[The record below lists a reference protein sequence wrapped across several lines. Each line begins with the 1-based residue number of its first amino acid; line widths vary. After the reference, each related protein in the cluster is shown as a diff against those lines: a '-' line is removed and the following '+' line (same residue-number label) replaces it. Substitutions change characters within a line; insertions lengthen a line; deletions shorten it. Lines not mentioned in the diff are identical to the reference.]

1 MSGDG
6 AAATL
11 RFAELVAARI
21 CHDLSSPLSI
31 IASAAE
37 LARLEGERGV
47 RQGGVGQGGEAMAL
61 MLEAGRDI
69 AARVQF
75 FRRLFGPALGP
86 IAGGELIELAKTVL
100 GGGRIAIEAGSF
112 GGDSAFPAEAAR
124 AALAALVVAAEALPR
139 GGTIRCRGEA
149 ADFALTLDG
158 PAAAWPAHLTAVL
171 GGAEPIGAA
180 LEGGARGLMGPFL
193 VLAAA
198 EARLRPTLLLG
209 AGVPLLRLAAE

>member
-1 MSGDG
+1 MGGDG

-11 RFAELVAARI
+11 RFAELVAARL
-21 CHDLSSPLSI
+21 CHDLSGPLSI
-31 IASAAE
+31 IATAAE
-37 LARLEGERGV
+37 LARVEGERGV
-47 RQGGVGQGGEAMAL
+47 RQGGEAMAL

-86 IAGGELIELAKTVL
+86 IASGELIELAR
-100 GGGRIAIEAGSF
+100 GAFGAGRIAIDAAAF
-112 GGDSAFPAEAAR
+112 GGDSAFSAEAAR

-139 GGTIRCRGEA
+139 GGTIRCRGGA
-149 ADFALTLDG
+149 ADFALTLEG
-158 PAAAWPAHLTAVL
+158 PAAAWPSHLTAVL
-171 GGAEPIGAA
+171 GGAEPVSAA

-198 EARLRPTLLLG
+198 EAGLRPRLLLG